1 MTMGIIIAI
10 IVVVLIGLFIILY
23 NNLVK
28 ARTYTQESWS
38 QINVQLK
45 RRNDLIP
52 NLVSTVQGY
61 ASYEK
66 STLSKVVELRNQL
79 VSVTDNPQANS
90 VDRAQT
96 MALSDQLSSQLK
108 SVFAL
113 SESYPDLKASA
124 EFTKLMEELTN
135 TENKIAYSRQLYN
148 SSVASYNMKLQT
160 FPSNLVASMTSFKAA
175 TYLQVPEE
183 ETKTPDVSFK
193 KYEDL

>member
-1 MTMGIIIAI
+1 MTVGIIIAV
-10 IVVVLIGLFIILY
+10 IVVILIGLFIILY

-28 ARTYTQESWS
+28 TRTYTQESWS

-79 VSVTDNPQANS
+79 VSVTDNPQAS
-90 VDRAQT
+90 ATDRAQT

-160 FPSNLVASMTSFKAA
+160 FPSDLVASMTSFKEA

>member
-1 MTMGIIIAI
+1 MTTGIVIAV
-10 IVVVLIGLFIILY
+10 IVVILIGLFILLY

-28 ARTYTQESWS
+28 ASTYTQESWS
-38 QINVQLK
+38 QIDVQLK

-66 STLSKVVELRNQL
+66 STLTKVVELRNQL
-79 VSVTDNPQANS
+79 VAATGTPQSTAAE
-90 VDRAQT
+90 RTQT
-96 MALSDQLSSQLK
+96 MALSDQLSNQLK

-113 SESYPDLKASA
+113 SENYPDLKASA
-124 EFTKLMEELTN
+124 EFSKLMEELTN

-148 SSVASYNMKLQT
+148 SSVATYNMKLQT
-160 FPSNLVASMTSFKAA
+160 FPSNFVAKVTSFKEA

-183 ETKTPDVSFK
+183 ETKTPEVSFK

>member
-1 MTMGIIIAI
+1 MTVGIIIAV
-10 IVVVLIGLFIILY
+10 IVVILIGLFIILY

-79 VSVTDNPQANS
+79 VSVTDNPQAS
-90 VDRAQT
+90 ATDRAQT

-160 FPSNLVASMTSFKAA
+160 FPSNLVASMTSFKEA